1 MFSAIAPRYD
11 FLNHLLSLQIDRHWR
26 KIAVSTL
33 KEKLNQDHPLCLD
46 LCCGTGDLGLEMS
59 RFGIADVVGC
69 DFSHPMLKLNREKIE
84 ACPPGRR
91 MHVVEADAL
100 KLPFESDTFDGVA
113 IAFGLRNLDDVNQGL
128 SEMHRILRP
137 GGCLVVLEFSK
148 PAHPWF
154 DRLFQFYFFRV
165 LPRIG
170 NAISG
175 HDHAYTYLPA
185 SVRQFPNQQELVEC
199 AKDCGF
205 EEVGF
210 SNLSAG
216 IAAIHYG
223 KKRRVN

>member
-1 MFSAIAPRYD
+1 
-11 FLNHLLSLQIDRHWR
+11 
-26 KIAVSTL
+26 
-33 KEKLNQDHPLCLD
+33 
-46 LCCGTGDLGLEMS
+46 
-59 RFGIADVVGC
+59 
-69 DFSHPMLKLNREKIE
+69 
-84 ACPPGRR
+84 
-91 MHVVEADAL
+91 
-100 KLPFESDTFDGVA
+100 
-113 IAFGLRNLDDVNQGL
+113 VNQGL

-185 SVRQFPNQQELVEC
+185 SVRQFPNQQELVEST
-199 AKDCGF
+199 KDCGF

-223 KKRRVN
+223 KKRRVDRTRTSSNHFIIRSRSTAAAPPGSRDGYKVPLKHQNPRPSSWSAAVHRPLTTVSGIDPATPGRSCTKADCSEV